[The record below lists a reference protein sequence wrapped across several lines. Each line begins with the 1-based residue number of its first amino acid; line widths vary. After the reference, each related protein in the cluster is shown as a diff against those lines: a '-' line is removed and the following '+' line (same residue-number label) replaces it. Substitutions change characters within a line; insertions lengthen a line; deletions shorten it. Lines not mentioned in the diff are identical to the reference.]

1 MMIDLAAD
9 LPKIASMFA
18 LAFFS
23 FVPSIPAGLALGLPP
38 LVAFMTSA
46 LSYAVAAVLMV
57 VLGERAREW
66 VKRRLGGKNFGDPN
80 SRIYKVWERYGVIG
94 LGLLAPLTVGA
105 QIGVILGLT
114 LNAKPRPLLI
124 WMIVGGVVVGA
135 VLTALLALGLLAIN
149 PPATAPPSP

>member
-9 LPKIASMFA
+9 LPKIASVFA

-38 LVAFMTSA
+38 LIAFMTSA

-114 LNAKPRPLLI
+114 LNAKPRPLLL
-124 WMIVGGVVVGA
+124 WMVIGGVVVGA
-135 VLTALLALGLLAIN
+135 ALTALLAIN
-149 PPATAPPSP
+149 PLATAPPSL